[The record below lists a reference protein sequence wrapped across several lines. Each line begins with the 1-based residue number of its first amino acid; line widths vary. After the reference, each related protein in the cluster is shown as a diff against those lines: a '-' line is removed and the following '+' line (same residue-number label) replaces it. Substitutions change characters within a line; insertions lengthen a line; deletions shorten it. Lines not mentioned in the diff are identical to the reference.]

1 MADHH
6 PDCYAASGPVVEGK
20 WALNG
25 CHPVAKCQQSSMV
38 AQEGAALR
46 SSAPGAPGA
55 MNPKYII
62 NPKAEYGVQEG
73 AALPSSAHGAP
84 GVHEP

>member
-1 MADHH
+1 
-6 PDCYAASGPVVEGK
+6 
-20 WALNG
+20 
-25 CHPVAKCQQSSMV
+25 MV

-55 MNPKYII
+55 MNLNYIKVL
-62 NPKAEYGVQEG
+62 KAAYEVQEG

-84 GVHEP
+84 GVHKP